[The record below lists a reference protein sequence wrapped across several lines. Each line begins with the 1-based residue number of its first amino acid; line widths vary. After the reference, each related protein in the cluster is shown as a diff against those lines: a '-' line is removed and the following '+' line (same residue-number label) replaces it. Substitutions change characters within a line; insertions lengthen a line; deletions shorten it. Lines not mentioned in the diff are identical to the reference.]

1 MRLKFHFA
9 YVFLLAEA
17 LAEILVDDDSWSF
30 EARCLD
36 AYLEEAS
43 EDIYSGELQ
52 LLQVQH
58 KLTRSE
64 ETVSP
69 APTALQSLR
78 RDEVLNNGVETFL
91 AHQDRDAAG
100 ATPALHAKS
109 LHSSAASILLSGRSC
124 LGQLA
129 TSASRQVRQAV
140 KDGVSMFGEVATVI
154 FAFIVWLFLMVFCSV
169 LGHEKFK
176 GFFGQSGGAN
186 GQEAD
191 EKQRAVRNLPPDPIE
206 AAAAKARAVERKQAQ
221 MRKQN
226 TLACC

>member
-1 MRLKFHFA
+1 MSSMRLKFHFA

-78 RDEVLNNGVETFL
+78 RDE
-91 AHQDRDAAG
+91 DRDAAG

>member
-78 RDEVLNNGVETFL
+78 RDE
-91 AHQDRDAAG
+91 DRDAAG